1 MKMLRPKFLVTVLAA
16 LLVAVAAEARQMR
29 VLAIGNSFSMDAVE
43 QYLWQLAAEQGDTLI
58 IGNAYIGGCSIDRH
72 LNSLLD
78 DLPDYQYNKVVDGVK
93 TSRDSVDLTTIIA
106 DEPWDIISLQQASP
120 YSGKPESYGNL
131 WMLRVLVTEQA
142 TNPEMKLIWHLT
154 WAYAADFKGGQFAG
168 YGYDQ
173 KRMYHDILT
182 TYFSTV
188 RPEGFDRYV
197 PVGIAVQN
205 ARARVGEQLNR
216 DGLHLSIPF
225 GRYVAA
231 CTWCEFLT
239 GKSVVGLKYAP
250 SGINV
255 ADIKA
260 AQLAAHEAILATFW
274 PTDRLLGQ

>member
-1 MKMLRPKFLVTVLAA
+1 MLVILVA
-16 LLVAVAAEARQMR
+16 LLTVVASNARNMR

-43 QYLWQLAAEQGDTLI
+43 QYLWELAAEQGDTLI

-72 LNSLLD
+72 LNNLLD
-78 DLPDYQYNKVVDGVK
+78 DVPDYVYNKVVEGEK
-93 TSRDSVDLTTIIA
+93 TSRDSLDLVTIIA
-106 DEPWDIISLQQASP
+106 DEPWDFISLQQASKL
-120 YSGKPESYGNL
+120 SGKPESYGNL

-142 TNPEMKLIWHLT
+142 TNPEMRLIWHLT
-154 WAYAADFKGGQFAG
+154 WAYASEFRGAQFAD
-168 YGYDQ
+168 YGNDQ
-173 KRMYHDILT
+173 QRMYHDILT

-216 DGLHLSIPF
+216 DGLHLSVPF

-239 GKSVVGLKYAP
+239 GKSVVGLKYVP
-250 SGINV
+250 EGIDA
-255 ADIKA
+255 ADAKA

-274 PTDRLLGQ
+274 PTDRLLNR